1 MSLSEERMQVLK
13 MVEEGKISAAE
24 AAKLLAAL
32 EESAQKERQESSQSS
47 TGGSKKRR
55 VRICVTDSVTGRQ
68 KKVNVN
74 LPFGV
79 VNVARKIGTKLPA
92 DIGGVNV
99 EELLDSIGEEAEG
112 KVFDVQ
118 EAGGKRV
125 EVFVE

>member
-13 MVEEGKISAAE
+13 MVEAGTISATE
-24 AAKLLAAL
+24 AAKLMAAL
-32 EESAQKERQESSQSS
+32 EESAEKEAQESGQTS
-47 TGGSKKRR
+47 TGSSRKRR
-55 VRICVTDSVTGRQ
+55 VRVCITDSVTGRQ

-79 VNVARKIGTKLPA
+79 VNVVRKMGAKFPA

-99 EELLDSIGEEAEG
+99 EDILDSIGEETEG